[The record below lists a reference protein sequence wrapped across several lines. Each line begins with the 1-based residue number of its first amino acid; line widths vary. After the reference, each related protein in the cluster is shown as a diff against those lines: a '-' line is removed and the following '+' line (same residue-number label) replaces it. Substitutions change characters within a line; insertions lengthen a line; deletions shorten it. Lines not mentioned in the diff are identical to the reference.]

1 MLQVIEEI
9 EGSTKPK
16 IVQWRT
22 DKPAWKDQ
30 FHNGQWDTQLK
41 DDDIDNKAEEIINS
55 ICGVKPKGKAPTLK
69 ATLTKP
75 KGQVKGKKDEEKKT
89 TPKKKQSRKKRV
101 SQVFRSYH

>member
-55 ICGVKPKGKAPTLK
+55 ICGVKPKGKAVPSNTLRLHSAK
-69 ATLTKP
+69 NTKS
-75 KGQVKGKKDEEKKT
+75 Q
-89 TPKKKQSRKKRV
+89 KRHTKHV
-101 SQVFRSYH
+101 TYSSMLISPLLVFPY